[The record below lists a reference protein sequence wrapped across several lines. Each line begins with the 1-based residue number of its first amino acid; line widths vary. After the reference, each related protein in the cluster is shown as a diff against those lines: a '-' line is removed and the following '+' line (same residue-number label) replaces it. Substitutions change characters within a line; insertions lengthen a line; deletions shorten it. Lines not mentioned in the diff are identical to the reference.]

1 MAEQLS
7 WEAPYAIARA
17 LMRQYPQYPFEE
29 LSLSRLEDM
38 VRGLEGFQDEPGPV
52 NDELLLEIFQLWY
65 EESLHG
71 QS

>member
-1 MAEQLS
+1 
-7 WEAPYAIARA
+7 
-17 LMRQYPQYPFEE
+17 MRQYPQYPFEE

-38 VRGLEGFQDEPGPV
+38 VRGLEGFQDEAGPV

>member
-1 MAEQLS
+1 MTDRLS

-17 LMRQYPQYPFEE
+17 LMRQYPQYPLEQ
-29 LSLSRLEDM
+29 LSLGQLEDL

-65 EESLHG
+65 EECLHG
-71 QS
+71 PS